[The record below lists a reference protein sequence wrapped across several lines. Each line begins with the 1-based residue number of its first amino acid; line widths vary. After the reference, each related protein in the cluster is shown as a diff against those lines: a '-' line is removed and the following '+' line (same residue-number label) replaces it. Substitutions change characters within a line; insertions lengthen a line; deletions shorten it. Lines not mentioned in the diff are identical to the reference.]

1 VNKRHRPLR
10 EEETAILDRLLESP
24 FPGRDE
30 LREQVP
36 LATAAHIECT
46 DDCGS
51 LEFNVAAKAPRAN
64 VDKHPAVEA
73 VGHDAD
79 GVPYEVLLH
88 VRDGLLH
95 ELEFWKGDG
104 SEFVRRP
111 RATDLVVR
119 KGDLPD
125 VRDFR
130 GRHSGDS

>member
-1 VNKRHRPLR
+1 MVKKRYRPLGR
-10 EEETAILDRLLESP
+10 EETAILDRLFESP
-24 FPGRDE
+24 FHGRDE
-30 LREQVP
+30 LREQVKV
-36 LATAAHIECT
+36 ATVTEIECT

-51 LEFNVAAKAPRAN
+51 LEFRVPSGAPRAN
-64 VDKHPAVEA
+64 VDKRPVVDA

-79 GVPYEVLLH
+79 GMVYEVLLH
-88 VRDGLLH
+88 VVDGVLR

-119 KGDLPD
+119 KGDFPD

-130 GRHSGDS
+130 GRHSG